1 MRVRPRNNAVLFI
14 EEYKI
19 IIALKPQQRWE
30 CVFHKDYISV
40 ERDNVTLKLSK
51 EEFEKYFK

>member
-19 IIALKPQQRWE
+19 TIVLKPQQRWE
-30 CVFHKDYISV
+30 CVFYKDYISV

>member
-1 MRVRPRNNAVLFI
+1 MRVRPRNNVVLF

-19 IIALKPQQRWE
+19 IIVLKPQQRWK